1 MRSGQLRPFLSRWMA
16 ACLLACTGAAHAA
29 LQLQPVEGGL
39 TEPQRA
45 ATRQLLDEAAAR
57 LPASWTASL
66 DRRIALEW
74 RDDLPDQGADQFR
87 LCIEEVRNRK
97 PGCTIEV
104 PSDEPA
110 GTYGVAVHSATF
122 PIRSAAW
129 HSLTSPAAEPV
140 GAGP

>member
-1 MRSGQLRPFLSRWMA
+1 MA

-74 RDDLPDQGADQFR
+74 RDDLPEDVHGRAKHHR
-87 LCIEEVRNRK
+87 LLLDRRLLDAWMAR
-97 PGCTIEV
+97 PR
-104 PSDEPA
+104 DE
-110 GTYGVAVHSATF
+110 T
-122 PIRSAAW
+122 
-129 HSLTSPAAEPV
+129 
-140 GAGP
+140 